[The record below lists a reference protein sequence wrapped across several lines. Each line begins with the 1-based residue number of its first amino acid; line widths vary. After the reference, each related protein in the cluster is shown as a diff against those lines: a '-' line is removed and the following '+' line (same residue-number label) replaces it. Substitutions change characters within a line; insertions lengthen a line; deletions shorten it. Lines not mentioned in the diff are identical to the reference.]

1 MNNSNITTNPTN
13 AASASVTNKVIL
25 NMTNNL
31 YGSSSPLTSQINMI
45 SNLQKSAFQTTTAKP
60 NATLIPLHNS
70 VPTSIATN
78 LSTPITLV
86 PANQATTPAGMNSPS
101 SSAYG
106 GFGEYMSL
114 FFKLTGSN
122 FYIFNEL
129 KHIVAIVGIT
139 VSRLHSMANQSYIA
153 QLLVKME

>member
-1 MNNSNITTNPTN
+1 MNNSNTTTNPTN
-13 AASASVTNKVIL
+13 AASTPIANKVIL

-31 YGSSSPLTSQINMI
+31 SGSSGPLTSQINMI
-45 SNLQKSAFQTTTAKP
+45 SNLQMSAFQTTTAKP
-60 NATLIPLHNS
+60 NATLVPLQNS

-86 PANQATTPAGMNSPS
+86 PTNQATASAGMSSPS

-106 GFGEYMSL
+106 GFGEYMYL
-114 FFKLTGSN
+114 FFNLTASN

-129 KHIVAIVGIT
+129 KHIVATVGIT
-139 VSRLHSMANQSYIA
+139 VSRLHSMESQSCIA
-153 QLLVKME
+153 RLLVKME